1 MKMEGFQI
9 NYTDLSDLFWEYKRK
24 IENLIENIDNCIER
38 INMFTENAVFT
49 GKTGDAV
56 KSYLGEAHI
65 TILSG
70 IKVTAQKL
78 LDNMAA
84 YKDGYRA
91 IDSSTNFKLDEEAI
105 QEFRKKLASNY
116 EDTDEYTGK
125 IRSALS
131 EVSDI
136 SDVGMPDSNGVFDI
150 HEQMDSDLIKLVSNV
165 NSYERE
171 NVVRLENSVELLLE
185 NLQSCLSKI
194 GLSQGAIES
203 YETGSFI
210 TGKDAGTLNTG
221 IKIFGDLHEKNKEA
235 YDEIYETE
243 QKIKDEAE
251 KRKTQ
256 GIWRIVGGA
265 VLIATGAACIVLTG
279 GAATPVVADVAV
291 AVGRGTAVFGA
302 ADAIEGTQDIYYGS
316 TGDID
321 STAVNGIKDD
331 LFQGNEDAYYLT
343 ENAFAFAASAMIP
356 IGQASTAGNLTFKS
370 TATIVAKEGIS
381 MGAGAGAQKITTDVT
396 GNDTAGMVAGMVASG
411 VTAKGLNGIEAEA
424 NKLAKAPKG
433 IDGVT
438 EGAGNL
444 AEDVGKAGKGLE
456 GAAKGAESAAEDA
469 GKVVETSYGKSREII
484 QCSDINSKEVAKVE
498 EKVPV
503 SDAVMK
509 SLEGSGLTSDRIK
522 EIRDL
527 PKPDYSKGE
536 FVNRDVN
543 KPDPKTYLNP
553 DYYQKHLEPFEKTGC
568 YRIQRTDPMLPD
580 DQYGG
585 VLGHNSGLFVTSG
598 EDMMKVLKEADGDV
612 SKLEKIFGMD
622 EGDWGKNPVIIRVD
636 DPQHLRIPDGNE
648 MGAWTKYY
656 IPGGFT
662 SGNQAEAVIDSV
674 PRGEYQVMKFNNP
687 ELMNWMK
694 KGIGE

>member
-1 MKMEGFQI
+1 
-9 NYTDLSDLFWEYKRK
+9 
-24 IENLIENIDNCIER
+24 
-38 INMFTENAVFT
+38 MFTENAVFT

-70 IKVTAQKL
+70 IKVTAQTL

-256 GIWRIVGGA
+256 GIWRTVGGA
-265 VLIATGAACIVLTG
+265 VLIATGVACIVLTG
-279 GAATPVVADVAV
+279 GAAIPIVADVAV
-291 AVGRGTAVFGA
+291 AVGSGTAVFGA

-396 GNDTAGMVAGMVASG
+396 GNDTAGMVAGMFASG

-438 EGAGNL
+438 EGAGNV
-444 AEDVGKAGKGLE
+444 AEDVGKIVESGGKIFKFSDMTESEIVKIVERYRKKAPIEIPDTAKYKAKSMADGYEQISYKWNDGTYKYEVRWHTRTSGAPE
-456 GAAKGAESAAEDA
+456 GQGNTW
-469 GKVVETSYGKSREII
+469 V
-484 QCSDINSKEVAKVE
+484 
-498 EKVPV
+498 
-503 SDAVMK
+503 
-509 SLEGSGLTSDRIK
+509 
-522 EIRDL
+522 
-527 PKPDYSKGE
+527 
-536 FVNRDVN
+536 
-543 KPDPKTYLNP
+543 
-553 DYYQKHLEPFEKTGC
+553 
-568 YRIQRTDPMLPD
+568 IQRT
-580 DQYGG
+580 
-585 VLGHNSGLFVTSG
+585 
-598 EDMMKVLKEADGDV
+598 
-612 SKLEKIFGMD
+612 
-622 EGDWGKNPVIIRVD
+622 
-636 DPQHLRIPDGNE
+636 
-648 MGAWTKYY
+648 
-656 IPGGFT
+656 IPGNG
-662 SGNQAEAVIDSV
+662 G
-674 PRGEYQVMKFNNP
+674 
-687 ELMNWMK
+687 K
-694 KGIGE
+694 KPSTQFLIGENEWVEGWKWYDAISARKNGTATQEQIELLDKGHWKE

>member
-1 MKMEGFQI
+1 MEGFQI

-38 INMFTENAVFT
+38 ISMFTENAVFT

-70 IKVTAQKL
+70 IKVTAQTL

-194 GLSQGAIES
+194 GLSQCAIES

-256 GIWRIVGGA
+256 GIWRMVGGA
-265 VLIATGAACIVLTG
+265 VLIATGVACIVLTG
-279 GAATPVVADVAV
+279 GAAIPIVADVAV
-291 AVGRGTAVFGA
+291 AVGSGTAVFGA

-411 VTAKGLNGIEAEA
+411 VTAKGLNGIEAEV

-438 EGAGNL
+438 EGVGNL
-444 AEDVGKAGKGLE
+444 AEDV
-456 GAAKGAESAAEDA
+456 
-469 GKVVETSYGKSREII
+469 GKVVETSYGKSSLIELKNTDNFMDSTIEHIFEGNVRRGKAGGYHYECIKDTAGNI
-484 QCSDINSKEVAKVE
+484 VNGTEVLINDLGVYKAQVEVN
-498 EKVPV
+498 
-503 SDAVMK
+503 
-509 SLEGSGLTSDRIK
+509 GI
-522 EIRDL
+522 
-527 PKPDYSKGE
+527 PK
-536 FVNRDVN
+536 
-543 KPDPKTYLNP
+543 
-553 DYYQKHLEPFEKTGC
+553 
-568 YRIQRTDPMLPD
+568 
-580 DQYGG
+580 
-585 VLGHNSGLFVTSG
+585 
-598 EDMMKVLKEADGDV
+598 
-612 SKLEKIFGMD
+612 
-622 EGDWGKNPVIIRVD
+622 
-636 DPQHLRIPDGNE
+636 
-648 MGAWTKYY
+648 
-656 IPGGFT
+656 
-662 SGNQAEAVIDSV
+662 SGNGGYSTFFHKEMSPQDVIDSIN
-674 PRGEYQVMKFNNP
+674 EAYNNKVFVVGSK
-687 ELMNWMK
+687 NSYI
-694 KGIGE
+694 GISNNGLEIEMYINNNGKIISAFPKE

>member
-1 MKMEGFQI
+1 MEGFQI

-38 INMFTENAVFT
+38 ISMFTENAVFT

-70 IKVTAQKL
+70 IKVTAQTL

-194 GLSQGAIES
+194 GLSQCAIES

-210 TGKDAGTLNTG
+210 TGKDAGALDKS

-256 GIWRIVGGA
+256 GIWRTVGGA
-265 VLIATGAACIVLTG
+265 VLIATGVACIVLTG
-279 GAATPVVADVAV
+279 GAAIPIVADVAV
-291 AVGRGTAVFGA
+291 AVGSGTAVFGA

-424 NKLAKAPKG
+424 NKLAKPKLG
-433 IDGVT
+433 DVGDGGDAVLNDADGPVVK
-438 EGAGNL
+438 EGSIEQLSEIEYKELTGYEYLDTQLGNL
-444 AEDVGKAGKGLE
+444 KDKVKLNQYQSAESVNDWWANNGYDRPPYTPKTVVQDITLDCDTIFVRVYDGNISGLRGGWVMCAEDIKGLTPEQIQQKFALPSTPKYIGEVKLKAGSNIRMGEVNPNYGFNGGGIQFDLKGQYIGE
-456 GAAKGAESAAEDA
+456 F
-469 GKVVETSYGKSREII
+469 
-484 QCSDINSKEVAKVE
+484 
-498 EKVPV
+498 
-503 SDAVMK
+503 
-509 SLEGSGLTSDRIK
+509 K
-522 EIRDL
+522 EIGSL
-527 PKPDYSKGE
+527 
-536 FVNRDVN
+536 V
-543 KPDPKTYLNP
+543 
-553 DYYQKHLEPFEKTGC
+553 
-568 YRIQRTDPMLPD
+568 
-580 DQYGG
+580 
-585 VLGHNSGLFVTSG
+585 
-598 EDMMKVLKEADGDV
+598 
-612 SKLEKIFGMD
+612 
-622 EGDWGKNPVIIRVD
+622 DWSMGK
-636 DPQHLRIPDGNE
+636 
-648 MGAWTKYY
+648 
-656 IPGGFT
+656 
-662 SGNQAEAVIDSV
+662 
-674 PRGEYQVMKFNNP
+674 
-687 ELMNWMK
+687 
-694 KGIGE
+694 

>member
-1 MKMEGFQI
+1 MEGFQI

-38 INMFTENAVFT
+38 ISMFTENAVFT

-70 IKVTAQKL
+70 IKVTAQTL

-116 EDTDEYTGK
+116 EDTDEYTDK

-171 NVVRLENSVELLLE
+171 NVERLENSVELLLE

-256 GIWRIVGGA
+256 GIWRTVGGA
-265 VLIATGAACIVLTG
+265 VLIATGVACIVLTG
-279 GAATPVVADVAV
+279 GAAIPIVADVAV
-291 AVGRGTAVFGA
+291 AVGSGTAVFGA

-438 EGAGNL
+438 EEAGNL
-444 AEDVGKAGKGLE
+444 AEDVGKI
-456 GAAKGAESAAEDA
+456 
-469 GKVVETSYGKSREII
+469 VETSYGKSSEKLNWDAIV
-484 QCSDINSKEVAKVE
+484 SK
-498 EKVPV
+498 
-503 SDAVMK
+503 
-509 SLEGSGLTSDRIK
+509 
-522 EIRDL
+522 
-527 PKPDYSKGE
+527 KGE
-536 FVNRDVN
+536 TRVEHIKRHTVQNNSRETHSVFNGNPIDMVNDAWEQRHLVEPISDGMGGTIYN
-543 KPDPKTYLNP
+543 IPYKNAGYESGYINTGAQM
-553 DYYQKHLEPFEKTGC
+553 DYITIVTLDES
-568 YRIQRTDPMLPD
+568 TDLITAFP
-580 DQYGG
+580 
-585 VLGHNSGLFVTSG
+585 SF
-598 EDMMKVLKEADGDV
+598 GDYH
-612 SKLEKIFGMD
+612 K
-622 EGDWGKNPVIIRVD
+622 
-636 DPQHLRIPDGNE
+636 
-648 MGAWTKYY
+648 
-656 IPGGFT
+656 
-662 SGNQAEAVIDSV
+662 
-674 PRGEYQVMKFNNP
+674 
-687 ELMNWMK
+687 
-694 KGIGE
+694 

>member
-1 MKMEGFQI
+1 MEGFQI

-24 IENLIENIDNCIER
+24 IDNLIENIDNCIEK

-70 IKVTAQKL
+70 IKVTAQTL

-194 GLSQGAIES
+194 GLSQGAIEI

-256 GIWRIVGGA
+256 GIWRMVGGA

-279 GAATPVVADVAV
+279 GAAIPIVADVAV
-291 AVGRGTAVFGA
+291 AVGSGTAVFGA

-438 EGAGNL
+438 E
-444 AEDVGKAGKGLE
+444 EAGKGLE
-456 GAAKGAESAAEDA
+456 GAAKGAESAAEDV
-469 GKVVETSYGKSREII
+469 GKVVESGSSSGK
-484 QCSDINSKEVAKVE
+484 VW
-498 EKVPV
+498 
-503 SDAVMK
+503 
-509 SLEGSGLTSDRIK
+509 
-522 EIRDL
+522 
-527 PKPDYSKGE
+527 DYSKQFDGE
-536 FVNRDVN
+536 LANFNAGYEIKNVIKEDLYLVQFHSNAEVGSGRSLKYWTTFDAANRISTVD
-543 KPDPKTYLNP
+543 
-553 DYYQKHLEPFEKTGC
+553 DYMNQMALLSNWGARDNVSIAKIPAGTKIKYAIGTAKEQVGAIESRPGGGLQILFEKFDDGWVLDT
-568 YRIQRTDPMLPD
+568 RPLP
-580 DQYGG
+580 
-585 VLGHNSGLFVTSG
+585 
-598 EDMMKVLKEADGDV
+598 
-612 SKLEKIFGMD
+612 
-622 EGDWGKNPVIIRVD
+622 
-636 DPQHLRIPDGNE
+636 
-648 MGAWTKYY
+648 
-656 IPGGFT
+656 
-662 SGNQAEAVIDSV
+662 
-674 PRGEYQVMKFNNP
+674 
-687 ELMNWMK
+687 
-694 KGIGE
+694 